1 MMTNGRTGA
10 RRVVVGGLPA
20 RKVTAPSLDIGD
32 EPVSSPHPAASAP
45 TDVRERVD
53 ADRSRADDAGADRIV
68 IRLDEAQG
76 RALHGFVI
84 RMGLS
89 ADEADD
95 AVQEVLL
102 RLWSSLRSGS
112 AIDDPKAWAFRSIY
126 RLAMDA
132 HRWRRRVDA
141 LRSRLSLG
149 AVAETANEADRASDL
164 SIWTAVDRLPPR
176 QREILYLRY
185 KADMSFEQA
194 AAVMGITGGAARAN
208 ATKAMASL
216 RRTVGGRETW

>member
-1 MMTNGRTGA
+1 MTNGRTGTQ
-10 RRVVVGGLPA
+10 RVVVGGLPA
-20 RKVTAPSLDIGD
+20 RKVTGPSLDLGD
-32 EPVSSPHPAASAP
+32 EPVSSPHPAAGAAA
-45 TDVRERVD
+45 DVRERS
-53 ADRSRADDAGADRIV
+53 ATGQSRVDDAEADRIT
-68 IRLDEAQG
+68 IRLDEAHG

-89 ADEADD
+89 ADAADD

-102 RLWSSLRSGS
+102 RLWSALRSGTR
-112 AIDDPKAWAFRSIY
+112 IDDPKAWAFRSIY

-149 AVAETANEADRASDL
+149 ADAAMTIDPDRASHL

-185 KADMSFEQA
+185 KADMTFEQA
-194 AAVMGITGGAARAN
+194 ATVMGITAGAARAN

-216 RRTVGGRETW
+216 RSAVGGREIW